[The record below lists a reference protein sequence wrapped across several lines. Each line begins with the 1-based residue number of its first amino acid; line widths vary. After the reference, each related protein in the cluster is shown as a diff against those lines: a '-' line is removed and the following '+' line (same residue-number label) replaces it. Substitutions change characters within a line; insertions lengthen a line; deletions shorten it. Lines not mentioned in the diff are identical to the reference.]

1 MIKHFDWMSSKVKI
15 GLALSG
21 GGVRGISHLGV
32 LKALNEASIFP
43 TKVSGSSAGAIA
55 GAMYCQGYKPEEVL
69 KIIVET
75 NYFKFLRPA
84 ISWKGILKM
93 DSVGDLF
100 KIYLPHNSFEELKT
114 PLAVAATEIRKGK
127 VIYFDEG
134 ELIRPILASSC
145 IPGMFEPI
153 QIKKKHLVDG
163 GVLNNLPV
171 EPLEGMCDYI
181 IGVNC
186 NHLPQESNIKSMKK
200 LIERSV
206 IMSMNFNVY
215 SRKSKCDY
223 FIETPGLGNYG
234 VFDIKKAPELFQSG
248 YEQGLKFMEQNPA
261 ILELANPKKNKKQ
274 KVTS

>member
-1 MIKHFDWMSSKVKI
+1 MKI

-32 LKALNEASIFP
+32 LKALNELGIQP
-43 TKVSGSSAGAIA
+43 DKISGSSAGAIA
-55 GAMYCQGYKPEEVL
+55 GAMYCQGYHPEEIL
-69 KIIVET
+69 KIILET
-75 NYFKFLRPA
+75 NYFRFLRPA

-93 DSVGDLF
+93 ESLADLF
-100 KIYLPHNSFEELKT
+100 KVYLPHNDFSLLQT
-114 PLAVAATEIRKGK
+114 PLTVAATDIRKGK

-134 ELIRPILASSC
+134 ELIKPILASSC

-153 QIKKKHLVDG
+153 NIKNRFLVDG

-171 EPLEGMCDYI
+171 EPLEGTCDVV

-186 NHLPQESNIKSMKK
+186 NHLPEESNIRNMKN

-206 IMSMNFNVY
+206 IMTMNFNVY

-223 FIETPGLGNYG
+223 FIEAPGLGKYG
-234 VFDIKKAPELFQSG
+234 VFDMKKAPELFQAG
-248 YEQGLKFMEQNPA
+248 YDQTMRIFEENPSMQD
-261 ILELANPKKNKKQ
+261 LQSKPKHE
-274 KVTS
+274 KVKLI